1 MESSVRFMFILSR
14 ILVINGQVT
23 PSIFTPGSEHSRSPH
38 GQFFVNIWACTCMYA
53 ITRTLPE
60 FKSVSSSHVSR
71 PLVRIAAAP
80 GGLSRNRGAD
90 QVTRTT
96 RVANA
101 HSITSDPHWTAWK
114 SRQTGGLESFK
125 KNGHMLT
132 TTGNRY
138 APPRDVLSECLWY
151 RVPLCAIMCHCVP
164 LFVTVYHCVSL
175 FVTMCPCHCEPLPPN
190 YWADYASLG
199 EWTPTLYVLRNK
211 NAGKF
216 PTKNFDLFLNS
227 LWLQSYNYILCLLGP
242 NKSYLMK
249 FSFFPSLY
257 LPFSET
263 KYFSYPNIFLIIISL
278 FLLRVNIS
286 LHQLFSSF
294 SARFSIEDQMFDA
307 TKKGAL
313 QAET

>member
-1 MESSVRFMFILSR
+1 M
-14 ILVINGQVT
+14 
-23 PSIFTPGSEHSRSPH
+23 
-38 GQFFVNIWACTCMYA
+38 
-53 ITRTLPE
+53 
-60 FKSVSSSHVSR
+60 
-71 PLVRIAAAP
+71 
-80 GGLSRNRGAD
+80 
-90 QVTRTT
+90 
-96 RVANA
+96 
-101 HSITSDPHWTAWK
+101 
-114 SRQTGGLESFK
+114 
-125 KNGHMLT
+125 
-132 TTGNRY
+132 
-138 APPRDVLSECLWY
+138 
-151 RVPLCAIMCHCVP
+151 PLCVTMCHCVP

-257 LPFSET
+257 LPFSQT
-263 KYFSYPNIFLIIISL
+263 KYFSHPNIFSL

-307 TKKGAL
+307 MKKGTL